1 MRDTIRGVPVGN
13 RARERIGY
21 LMRDAI
27 TSAWQSENSLSRQ
40 YHETVRSR
48 RPATGRCVPR
58 GVRLRGSTT
67 DERDACEVH
76 VPPRLSKKF
85 YAVVHM
91 LRRLRPILTLLTDAG
106 IGYSYCQASHLLA
119 PADRSRLAPNS
130 NGLPPPAAGEAV
142 GDAAPGLA
150 LFDSQ
155 NRRMASL

>member
-1 MRDTIRGVPVGN
+1 MAISHSTQSQTAADVSSRVRGF
-13 RARERIGY
+13 R
-21 LMRDAI
+21 L
-27 TSAWQSENSLSRQ
+27 Q
-40 YHETVRSR
+40 YVS
-48 RPATGRCVPR
+48 
-58 GVRLRGSTT
+58 ST

-76 VPPRLSKKF
+76 VPPPLSKKF
-85 YAVVHM
+85 HAVVHT

-106 IGYSYCQASHLLA
+106 IGYSFCQASHLLA